1 MSHEVAVALW
11 SIAYGSAA
19 RPIKTFAKAVSRLRW
34 TSARIN
40 RNVLNFVANVTA
52 LATIPLPD
60 LCADVRA
67 WAASGF
73 GAIPQRIVELDRRV
87 ESLELP
93 EIQWALVAPYV
104 RGGDKGLVA
113 SIKRAERKI
122 AETEFMLGQ
131 ADWIHVLETLGLQE

>member
-1 MSHEVAVALW
+1 
-11 SIAYGSAA
+11 
-19 RPIKTFAKAVSRLRW
+19 
-34 TSARIN
+34 
-40 RNVLNFVANVTA
+40 ANVTA

-73 GAIPQRIVELDRRV
+73 STIPQRIVELDRRV

-93 EIQWALVAPYV
+93 EIQWRLVAPYV
-104 RGGDKGLVA
+104 RGGDKGLIA

-122 AETEFMLGQ
+122 AETEFMRGRAEGYRVPQ
-131 ADWIHVLETLGLQE
+131 TRGLPP